1 MSLPALRTTQNL
13 CYRRKA
19 SQRTA
24 RGENG
29 ETGAYTVQV
38 EGVGL
43 TGRVSVHGERDL
55 DGRVGGEGVDTA
67 VGEELGSRE
76 RATEDLEQD
85 GDSRGREGVAVDVEV
100 RAVEGEVQ
108 VERVVDATRLRRAG
122 RGEVLEG
129 HEVGLV
135 QRKHTGRRVRRGLD
149 LGGTGVTEDGR
160 VDTAVSRGSTGVG
173 DRADPVVVDV
183 GGGVEL

>member
-1 MSLPALRTTQNL
+1 M
-13 CYRRKA
+13 C
-19 SQRTA
+19 
-24 RGENG
+24 
-29 ETGAYTVQV
+29 AYTVQV
-38 EGVGL
+38 EGMGL
-43 TGRVSVHGERDL
+43 AGSVSVHGERDL
-55 DGRVGGEGVDTA
+55 DGRVGGEGVDAA

-76 RATEDLEQD
+76 RAAENLEQD
-85 GDSRGREGVAVDVEV
+85 GDGRGREGVAVDVEV

-129 HEVGLV
+129 HKVGLV
-135 QRKHTGRRVRRGLD
+135 QRKHARRRVRRGLN
-149 LGGTGVTEDGR
+149 LSGAGVAEDGR
-160 VDTAVSRGSTGVG
+160 VDTAISRSSTGVG